1 MFLCCKG
8 SIARNNTLLEDLT
21 GYVDT
26 QVLILAPHR
35 LVYTSLTLEHNI
47 CISLRPGAA
56 VHYVY

>member
-47 CISLRPGAA
+47 CI
-56 VHYVY
+56 